1 MVSAVLSV
9 LGVVFFAI
17 FLLSEE
23 KINLRFNN
31 SYVDHVRLAE
41 HDYIEGPD
49 NGMSGTLIDGELLFA
64 GTNSHGDPTYM
75 KGRARI
81 FGKCCFIWGH
91 MHGYKKYPQGRW
103 IAAFAW
109 RGHKQI
115 YFVTPYSIKEMLLV
129 RVDYEII

>member
-1 MVSAVLSV
+1 MLTVTLSIF
-9 LGVVFFAI
+9 GVIFFSI

-31 SYVDHVRLAE
+31 SYVDHVCLSE
-41 HDYIEGPD
+41 KEYLEGTS

-81 FGKCCFIWGH
+81 FGRCCFIWGH
-91 MHGYKKYPQGRW
+91 MHGYKKYPKGRW
-103 IAAFAW
+103 VAAFAW

-115 YFVTPYSIKEMLLV
+115 YFTTPYSVTEMLVV